1 MRIFCSVS
9 VTLAIK
15 KCKNLKKDYGVKAM
29 PKKKTEPYSLRIDD
43 DLTGRI
49 DRIAGKSGL
58 AKAAILQL
66 CIRAGLPELES
77 GRVNLIATD
86 PYPIPEITA
95 LRAAEEPK
103 KSRNQ

>member
-1 MRIFCSVS
+1 M
-9 VTLAIK
+9 T
-15 KCKNLKKDYGVKAM
+15 
-29 PKKKTEPYSLRIDD
+29 KKKTEPYSLRIDD
-43 DLTGRI
+43 DLTARI
-49 DRIAGKSGL
+49 DRIAQKSGL

-86 PYPIPEITA
+86 PYPLTEVRS

-103 KSRNQ
+103 KRGAQ